1 MSLIL
6 PTGGEDEGQLTL
18 QVPPA
23 KALHCPSSPPT
34 PPGDLYTPSS
44 PPHTSPL
51 PHYMHAVFLYL
62 MQVTDRPVS
71 SCGGAQGPVCAPDTD
86 LVLVK
91 EMHAVFGAAPLLC
104 VFCVSSLFPG
114 LVDCSSEQHCTEVA
128 AALAAEL
135 VGQSLHSNRSR

>member
-6 PTGGEDEGQLTL
+6 PTGGEDEGRLTL

-23 KALHCPSSPPT
+23 KALHCLHTPSLPLT
-34 PPGDLYTPSS
+34 PP
-44 PPHTSPL
+44 H
-51 PHYMHAVFLYL
+51 MHAIFLYL
-62 MQVTDRPVS
+62 MQVTDRPVT

-135 VGQSLHSNRSR
+135 VGQSLHRNRSR

>member
-1 MSLIL
+1 
-6 PTGGEDEGQLTL
+6 
-18 QVPPA
+18 
-23 KALHCPSSPPT
+23 
-34 PPGDLYTPSS
+34 
-44 PPHTSPL
+44 
-51 PHYMHAVFLYL
+51 MHAVFLYL

-114 LVDCSSEQHCTEVA
+114 LVDCGSEQHCTEVA